1 MARPRLFVSTAGMQ
15 REDLGRP
22 EALLQTSSR
31 RLAQGW
37 QGWHGMQLCQARRPA
52 GAASS
57 TPYSAGVVSSAV
69 ASRDVV
75 M

>member
-1 MARPRLFVSTAGMQ
+1 MARPRLFVFTAGMQ
-15 REDLGRP
+15 RETWGNQRHCYEPPLEDLPKVGR
-22 EALLQTSSR
+22 A
-31 RLAQGW
+31 GN
-37 QGWHGMQLCQARRPA
+37 GMQLCQAKCPA